1 MPLADIDK
9 SYEIGDS
16 SSFEESLDPEDWEQ
30 AQTVAHRMVDDAIM
44 HLRGVRDR
52 YVWREIPW
60 QMREDCNAPPPAGP
74 EPIADV
80 YRFVRDQVLP
90 YSMGNIHPGFWMWY
104 MGAGTFTG
112 AMGEFLAAIDGS
124 NLGGGNH
131 AAALV
136 DCQVVKWIQSMM
148 GFPRDSERHSRGRRV

>member
-52 YVWREIPW
+52 YVWRETTVA
-60 QMREDCNAPPPAGP
+60 NA
-74 EPIADV
+74 
-80 YRFVRDQVLP
+80 
-90 YSMGNIHPGFWMWY
+90 
-104 MGAGTFTG
+104 
-112 AMGEFLAAIDGS
+112 
-124 NLGGGNH
+124 
-131 AAALV
+131 
-136 DCQVVKWIQSMM
+136 
-148 GFPRDSERHSRGRRV
+148 